1 MVPDKTAWMTPTDP
15 PNCTPLSSR
24 NAHAAEKKRR
34 HAASRTPR
42 LAAVA
47 GFRMEL
53 PRITLARRKEK
64 ETQKK
69 GLRGEAERGE
79 RPDAAPVLDGY
90 GQGTKK
96 KGRVA

>member
-1 MVPDKTAWMTPTDP
+1 MVSDKTAWMTPTNP
-15 PNCTPLSSR
+15 PNCTPLSSP

-69 GLRGEAERGE
+69 DCEARPSEASAPTLRRF
-79 RPDAAPVLDGY
+79 
-90 GQGTKK
+90 
-96 KGRVA
+96 